1 MDRLQLQIM
10 SLVIDTA
17 DGGKPARDF
26 CLNRIGR
33 LAQEAWRTAFSS
45 DLAWEILREWMVTAG
60 FCSCLGIIAISGVC
74 GSDFE

>member
-1 MDRLQLQIM
+1 MDRFQLQIM

-17 DGGKPARDF
+17 DGGTSARDF

-45 DLAWEILREWMVTAG
+45 DLAWEILRE
-60 FCSCLGIIAISGVC
+60 
-74 GSDFE
+74 